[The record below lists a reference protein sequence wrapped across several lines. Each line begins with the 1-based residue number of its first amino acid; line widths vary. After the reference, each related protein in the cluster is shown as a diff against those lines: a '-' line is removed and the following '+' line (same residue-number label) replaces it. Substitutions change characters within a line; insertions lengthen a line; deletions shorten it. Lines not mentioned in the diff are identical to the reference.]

1 MGFFKELFDIIKDR
15 MTPEGTTRIAET
27 EDGKFRYQVYGM
39 NDYEMAHGAFSC
51 MNYGWHTLQLNITH
65 HMKFNKM
72 LAIFDT
78 LTEAENFRT
87 FIENYCDKEKL
98 AYKRATTVKNV
109 Y

>member
-1 MGFFKELFDIIKDR
+1 MGFFKELFDAINDR

-39 NDYEMAHGAFSC
+39 NDYEMEHGAFSC
-51 MNYGWHTLQLNITH
+51 MNYGWHTLQLNIGH
-65 HMKFNKM
+65 HIKFKKM
-72 LAIFDT
+72 FAIFDT

-87 FIENYCDKEKL
+87 FIENYCNNEKL